1 MTPVAYRPGSMEERQ
16 TMAQFGLVGS
26 FTAQP
31 GQRDALVALLL
42 EAASLLE
49 TFPDCDLWF
58 VSTAPDDPDAVWV
71 TEVWRNQAAHA
82 ASLGDARVQEDHRPR
97 PPAHRRLRH
106 AHHVATDRGQGTFLT
121 LPRCAHNIAANQR
134 VDDRSPS
141 NDERAA
147 LAATSPTSPGS

>member
-1 MTPVAYRPGSMEERQ
+1 MEEGR

-49 TFPDCDLWF
+49 TFPNCDLWF

-82 ASLGDARVQEDHRPR
+82 ASLGDARVQEIIGRGRPLI
-97 PPAHRRLRH
+97 A
-106 AHHVATDRGQGTFLT
+106 GFGTRIT
-121 LPRCAHNIAANQR
+121 LEPIGGKGL
-134 VDDRSPS
+134 S
-141 NDERAA
+141 
-147 LAATSPTSPGS
+147 